1 MKKNDSHDYFIGK
14 DEAYVENGTITRIGD
29 DSTTELAKKI
39 YIGIVTQTDW
49 APAPED
55 AYIAAEYAFTYAD
68 VFEKA
73 KDKRSKR

>member
-14 DEAYVENGTITRIGD
+14 DEAYVEDGTITRIGD

-49 APAPED
+49 APSPEY
-55 AYIAAEYAFTYAD
+55 AYIAAENAFEYAEAFNK
-68 VFEKA
+68 VKE
-73 KDKRSKR
+73 KRSKR